1 LQPANIGVWNSLY
14 AASLGIVDSVNEI
27 TTRTPQGIANPVDTD
42 LVSAGSW
49 KHFEYHFGDTWR
61 LTNSLTLSL
70 GLMGVIETPFSDDKG
85 RQSFIVNDQTGVPID
100 TVQYLQQRADMA
112 RVGEVFNP
120 GFAWAPIS
128 EFGGRGYFPLQNHIG
143 PRLAAAWNPS
153 FQNGILGSM
162 FGSAKTVIRGGF
174 SMGYYRVLGV
184 GQVQFAEQSD
194 QLLAQTSS
202 LVAPLNSHGQPY
214 RVGPDGPVPLPN
226 IAQQVAVPYVPPSN
240 YGAGSI
246 IAFDPNYKVGTE
258 NSVDFT
264 IQRELPGNMLVEVG
278 YLGRFGRN
286 LETDLDLNAVPFF
299 INDMTHKSSQNFA
312 QAFDQVAT
320 QLRSG
325 TTPSNVT
332 PQPWFEN
339 NMGPGAT
346 ITLANEASSDFI
358 DAAVQTL
365 WQQHIDNAL
374 ISGPVENQQLVSTL
388 DISPVGWSNYNAAFV
403 SVNKRTSKGLTFT
416 INYTFSH
423 WLTTGENSTDSGGT
437 APINSYDLRYGYGAA
452 LGDRRHVLNGYGV
465 YNLPFGDGHNLR
477 GGSLHHVINNWS
489 WSNIVNYSSGLPL
502 FMSMGGQPFGSNSG
516 NESIPNIGPRNF
528 SEGLHQ
534 GIGGSNGIANCCGT
548 SQNIFSNPATV
559 YADFRPFMISQDT
572 HGSAGYI
579 RGLHLFT
586 WDMSVNKVIGIVHE
600 AKAKLGF
607 DFFNIF
613 NHPLFNDPETNY
625 LDPPGFGVINSQPG
639 DPADGDYW
647 TPRRLQAS
655 LRIEF

>member
-1 LQPANIGVWNSLY
+1 
-14 AASLGIVDSVNEI
+14 
-27 TTRTPQGIANPVDTD
+27 
-42 LVSAGSW
+42 
-49 KHFEYHFGDTWR
+49 
-61 LTNSLTLSL
+61 
-70 GLMGVIETPFSDDKG
+70 
-85 RQSFIVNDQTGVPID
+85 
-100 TVQYLQQRADMA
+100 
-112 RVGEVFNP
+112 
-120 GFAWAPIS
+120 
-128 EFGGRGYFPLQNHIG
+128 
-143 PRLAAAWNPS
+143 
-153 FQNGILGSM
+153 
-162 FGSAKTVIRGGF
+162 
-174 SMGYYRVLGV
+174 
-184 GQVQFAEQSD
+184 
-194 QLLAQTSS
+194 
-202 LVAPLNSHGQPY
+202 
-214 RVGPDGPVPLPN
+214 
-226 IAQQVAVPYVPPSN
+226 
-240 YGAGSI
+240 
-246 IAFDPNYKVGTE
+246 
-258 NSVDFT
+258 
-264 IQRELPGNMLVEVG
+264 
-278 YLGRFGRN
+278 
-286 LETDLDLNAVPFF
+286 
-299 INDMTHKSSQNFA
+299 
-312 QAFDQVAT
+312 
-320 QLRSG
+320 
-325 TTPSNVT
+325 
-332 PQPWFEN
+332 
-339 NMGPGAT
+339 
-346 ITLANEASSDFI
+346 
-358 DAAVQTL
+358 
-365 WQQHIDNAL
+365 
-374 ISGPVENQQLVSTL
+374 
-388 DISPVGWSNYNAAFV
+388 
-403 SVNKRTSKGLTFT
+403 
-416 INYTFSH
+416 
-423 WLTTGENSTDSGGT
+423 
-437 APINSYDLRYGYGAA
+437 LRYGYGAA

-528 SEGLHQ
+528 SEGIHQ